1 MIDVGLGCALILD
14 AHIITLLGQP
24 KRLNESITK
33 DHFCMKVVLMRTQG
47 QERQQQQTCASTP
60 TLHSLQEGIEELRKD
75 IRELRGWLEGLFI
88 TIIVVGGGLIG
99 VLIAQG

>member
-1 MIDVGLGCALILD
+1 M
-14 AHIITLLGQP
+14 
-24 KRLNESITK
+24 NESITK
-33 DHFCMKVVLMRTQG
+33 GHFWTKAVLMHTQG
-47 QERQQQQTCASTP
+47 QERQQQQTGASTP

-75 IRELRGWLEGLFI
+75 IRELRGWLVGLFI

>member
-1 MIDVGLGCALILD
+1 MVLD
-14 AHIITLLGQP
+14 AHIIKLVGQP
-24 KRLNESITK
+24 ERLNESITK
-33 DHFCMKVVLMRTQG
+33 GHFSTKVVLMRTQG
-47 QERQQQQTCASTP
+47 QERRRRQTGASTP

-75 IRELRGWLEGLFI
+75 IRELSGWHVGIFI